1 MRLLESLGECLS
13 FVVGAV
19 NSNDMINFAVS
30 VGIFHLSVLPVTYF
44 VLQTKDNETERIND
58 VNDEDKLDLYKE
70 QDVDEQSYKKENIN
84 VKAVQI

>member
-1 MRLLESLGECLS
+1 
-13 FVVGAV
+13 
-19 NSNDMINFAVS
+19 MINFAVS
-30 VGIFHLSVLPVTYF
+30 VGIFYLSVLPVTYF